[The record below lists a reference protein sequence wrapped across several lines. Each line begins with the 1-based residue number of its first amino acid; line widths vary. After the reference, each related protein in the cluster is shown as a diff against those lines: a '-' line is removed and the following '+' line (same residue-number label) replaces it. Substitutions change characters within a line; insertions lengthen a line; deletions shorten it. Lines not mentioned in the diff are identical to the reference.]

1 MRYIIEVIMEIKPT
15 KGNFPK
21 MFTGNVTLLTSNLPS
36 HKSGAKYKERAL
48 RLL

>member
-21 MFTGNVTLLTSNLPS
+21 MFTGNVTLLTRNLPS
-36 HKSGAKYKERAL
+36 HKSRAECKEKAL
-48 RLL
+48 RLF